1 MLSIPQ
7 DRVKNNGEIKIQT
20 LFIMEIDS
28 GRQDGCRRIR
38 GWSPLQLA
46 LQLRPPVLIAR
57 LAKQGEHILLVGLHP
72 RLIEGVHVQQI
83 AGEAAGVLERSRS
96 AAPRSA
102 GVLPEV
108 IHDQVGHAA
117 LRVGQQG
124 ALHGPVPDEVQGLA
138 RQEVQPVAVRLVRR
152 DCQLSVGGTRGAPRS
167 QTSGA
172 CPPGCTGP
180 WSGGPR

>member
-7 DRVKNNGEIKIQT
+7 DRVKNNGEMKIQT

-28 GRQDGCRRIR
+28 GRQDGCRPIR

-83 AGEAAGVLERSRS
+83 AGEAAGVLEK
-96 AAPRSA
+96 
-102 GVLPEV
+102 VDQLP
-108 IHDQVGHAA
+108 QVC
-117 LRVGQQG
+117 R
-124 ALHGPVPDEVQGLA
+124 
-138 RQEVQPVAVRLVRR
+138 AVSKRK
-152 DCQLSVGGTRGAPRS
+152 
-167 QTSGA
+167 
-172 CPPGCTGP
+172 
-180 WSGGPR
+180 